1 MTQHYDMVVV
11 GGRVGATL
19 TAALLAKRGFRTLL
33 VDQGE
38 LASQDRHL
46 LHDLVPACADSKVME
61 RVHEELGI
69 RLETE
74 KRLKPIEPAL
84 QVVFRDQRIELS
96 ASRAGLV
103 AELKRARA
111 MPLDKAETVLVG
123 LETEA
128 EGVGEFLAAAREL
141 PANGFFQKRAAGNLM
156 RRHSSLAQTLSE
168 HDPLADA
175 PEELR
180 AALLALL
187 PFATHLDASE
197 PDSVTVARLVRP
209 LQRWLLGLQQIEL
222 EGGLRGLFLE
232 VAKRRAF
239 DEHLG
244 AVAKLEPGSK
254 QITLELVQS
263 RQAITADVVIDASTD
278 LSGIETIATKLQK
291 KELALTLQA
300 AKPKGHL
307 HVMGIE
313 VDEDVLGPGM
323 SQYLLLLNGR
333 QDGARTDE
341 DPNAMADRPIFV
353 TRRPAETKGRQE
365 LILAHPVSAVR
376 AHAEG
381 LDQLE
386 AAMQA
391 RLQRLVPFLSDGNP
405 KVHTLF
411 GRGATRDHRPVLAH
425 PLYDPE
431 LDPQF
436 GLTGVSMRTPY
447 KNIFLA
453 GPAVVPG
460 LGIEGEYWSALQA
473 ADAAV
478 VAKTGSKPKKQLLA

>member
-11 GGRVGATL
+11 GGRVSATV
-19 TAALLAKRGFRTLL
+19 TAALLTKRGFRTLL

-38 LASQDRHL
+38 LASQDAHL
-46 LHDLVPACADSKVME
+46 LHDLVPSGAGSLVMQ
-61 RVHEELGI
+61 RVHDELGI
-69 RLETE
+69 HLETD
-74 KRLKPIEPAL
+74 KRLTAVAPGL
-84 QVVFRDQRIELS
+84 QVIFRDQRIELN
-96 ASRAGLV
+96 ASRPGLI
-103 AELKRARA
+103 AEFSRGRAK
-111 MPLDKAETVLVG
+111 PLGGTEEVLLGLDNEAETL
-123 LETEA
+123 
-128 EGVGEFLAAAREL
+128 GEFLAAAKEL
-141 PANGFFQKRAAGNLM
+141 PANGFFQKRNAAQLM
-156 RRHSSLAQTLSE
+156 RRYAALGETLAS
-168 HDPLADA
+168 HDPLKAA
-175 PEELR
+175 PKELR

-187 PFATHLDASE
+187 PFATHLDAVQA
-197 PDSVTVARLVRP
+197 DTVTVARLVRP
-209 LQRWLLGLQQIEL
+209 VQRWLQGLRQIDI

-232 VAKRRAF
+232 VARRRAF

-244 AVAKLEPGSK
+244 AVAKLAPGSK
-254 QITLELVQS
+254 QVTIELVQS
-263 RQAITADVVIDASTD
+263 RQEITADVLIDASTD

-313 VDEDVLGPGM
+313 IDEQVLSPGM
-323 SQYLLLLNGR
+323 GRYMLLLNGR
-333 QDGARTDE
+333 VDEARQQE
-341 DPNAMADRPIFV
+341 DPNAMADRPILV
-353 TRRPAETKGRQE
+353 TRRDADAPGRQE
-365 LILAHPVSAVR
+365 LVLAHPVSAVR

-386 AAMQA
+386 SAMQA
-391 RLQRLVPFLSDGNP
+391 RLERLVPFLADGHP
-405 KVHTLF
+405 TVHTLF

-425 PLYDPE
+425 PLYDPD

-478 VAKTGSKPKKQLLA
+478 VAKTGSKPKKHLLA